1 MALEKKLS
9 LSIEPASWRH
19 IGTRGN
25 DVKNKLS
32 SHVGENF
39 KSTHSRKHFKT

>member
-9 LSIEPASWRH
+9 LSIKPAPWGH
-19 IGTRGN
+19 IGTREN

-32 SHVGENF
+32 SHVGKNA
-39 KSTHSRKHFKT
+39 KLIHSRKHFKT